1 MRKVCT
7 RYWRLVIALVLCV
20 SLSGCRAIRNINK
33 IAVTS
38 VGIKSVN
45 PTSSRSAEAILLLE
59 IDNPSLS
66 FTASDINGTIKY
78 NDKVM
83 GSFTAGKLPVVGRTK
98 QVYEL
103 PCTAR
108 LAEGVS
114 VLEVMKIA
122 SKRSL
127 EGATA
132 DVDARVDIG
141 KLGKKL
147 KFRNLDLK
155 EMMTE

>member
-1 MRKVCT
+1 MRHWK
-7 RYWRLVIALVLCV
+7 LIAVLLLCICAT
-20 SLSGCRAIRNINK
+20 GCRALRNVNK

-45 PTSSRSAEAILLLE
+45 PTSSRSAEAVLLLE

-78 NDKVM
+78 KDKVM
-83 GSFTAGKLPVVGRTK
+83 GSFTAGTLPVVGRTK

-108 LAEGVS
+108 LADNVS
-114 VLEVMKIA
+114 VLEVMRLT

-132 DVDARVDIG
+132 DVDVRVNIG
-141 KLGKKL
+141 KLGKAL
-147 KFRNLDLK
+147 KFRDLDLK
-155 EMMTE
+155 ELME

>member
-1 MRKVCT
+1 MRRIKLITV
-7 RYWRLVIALVLCV
+7 LVLCV
-20 SLSGCRAIRNINK
+20 FATGCRALRNVDK

-38 VGIKSVN
+38 VGIQSVN
-45 PTSSRSAEAILLLE
+45 PTSSRSAEAVLLLE

-66 FTASDINGTIKY
+66 FTASDINGTVKY
-78 NDKVM
+78 KDKLM

-108 LAEGVS
+108 LSENVS
-114 VLEVMKIA
+114 VLEVMRILAKN
-122 SKRSL
+122 SY

-132 DVDARVDIG
+132 DVDVHVNIG
-141 KLGKKL
+141 KLGKTL
-147 KFRNLDLK
+147 KFRNLDLN
-155 EMMTE
+155 ELMQ

>member
-1 MRKVCT
+1 MRKI
-7 RYWRLVIALVLCV
+7 RLITALVLC
-20 SLSGCRAIRNINK
+20 LLATGCRALRNVNK

-38 VGIKSVN
+38 VGIQSVN
-45 PTSSRSAEAILLLE
+45 ATSSRSAEAVLLLE

-66 FTASDINGTIKY
+66 FTASDINGTIHY
-78 NDKVM
+78 NGKQL
-83 GSFTAGKLPVVGRTK
+83 GSFPGGKLPVVGRTK

-108 LAEGVS
+108 LAENVS
-114 VLEVMKIA
+114 VLEVMRII

-132 DVDARVDIG
+132 DVDVQVNIG

-147 KFRNLDLK
+147 KFRNLDLN
-155 EMMTE
+155 ELMQ